1 MIHSLTAI
9 AVFNVEKDLFIN
21 SIFSILTI
29 SMIPQFFIKSS
40 LAPQILLQDGLLFYI
55 EKKFVQACAEGG
67 CCSYYYLTCVNAFTK
82 KRIKSVVITPYVIN
96 QYSKEESLNTVS
108 PPKLFFANHT
118 VFVAVSSSFYC
129 YRIQP
134 YGSRVKLL
142 KRFRSIIIEGVL
154 LPSRDQKL
162 VLFTQDGFIHL
173 YSLEDYRVIKEYQ
186 ICNNIQRVWCFYDL
200 DSSALF
206 FSYETWQNGLYQKK
220 FEVIPLLEDF
230 FKSKAINLN
239 DESISISMPIGR
251 VSNHLLVAIEIN
263 SSNSSRKLQLAYYNL
278 LSNAIEIIELF
289 NGYELLHAT
298 LIEGKA
304 ILHVKEIGEV
314 NSLLV
319 IDNAGTIISRQELE
333 INSRFVMKD
342 AICISKKKKGL
353 LTFNKINFIKI
364 GEIPNDILVASFK
377 FP

>member
-9 AVFNVEKDLFIN
+9 AVFNIEKDLFIN

-298 LIEGKA
+298 LIERKT
-304 ILHVKEIGEV
+304 
-314 NSLLV
+314 S
-319 IDNAGTIISRQELE
+319 S
-333 INSRFVMKD
+333 M
-342 AICISKKKKGL
+342 
-353 LTFNKINFIKI
+353 
-364 GEIPNDILVASFK
+364 
-377 FP
+377 